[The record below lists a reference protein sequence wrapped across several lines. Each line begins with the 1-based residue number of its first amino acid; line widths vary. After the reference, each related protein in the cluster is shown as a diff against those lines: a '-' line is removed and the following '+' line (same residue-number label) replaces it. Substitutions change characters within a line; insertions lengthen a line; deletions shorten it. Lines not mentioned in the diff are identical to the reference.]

1 MEKTAVLQ
9 IVQTFVEERVLQN
22 APIIAVVVAVETAL
36 EAVLDLAAVT
46 VAEAVE
52 TLVRIQ

>member
-52 TLVRIQ
+52 TLVRLQ